1 MIDNTLATVALNTV
15 PFLFPV
21 HYHRL
26 VEWFGAPAAVLK
38 ATEAQLSA
46 LDGIS
51 PSLAR
56 QIALLDG
63 EREAMAEF
71 GYADKIGAAI
81 HTLDDPSYPARLKEI
96 FAPPPVL
103 SVIGT
108 LPDAED
114 PAMAVV
120 GTRAATLYGKTV
132 ATRIV
137 EELVA
142 AGVVIVSGLARG
154 IDRTAHEACIGAG
167 GRTVAAL
174 GNGLNVFYPP
184 ENRKLQI
191 AIAETGAV
199 VSQFPFNAKPEKTSF
214 PLRNRVVSGLS
225 HGALVVEAEEKS
237 GALITASAALE
248 EGREVFALP
257 GPVNAKKSDGP
268 NLLIQKGYAKLVRNG
283 ADILAELPDFVQAR
297 LKKPGAGGAQI
308 PLPETTPEE
317 RLALSILDGTPIHL
331 DEVAI
336 RAGLPTP
343 MASAILLTLEL
354 KGLVRQAPGN
364 LFLRA

>member
-1 MIDNTLATVALNTV
+1 MSDNTLATVALNTV

-26 VEWFGAPAAVLK
+26 VERFGDAAEATK
-38 ATEAQLSA
+38 ASEKDLVA

-56 QIALLDG
+56 QIAALDV
-63 EREAMAEF
+63 EKVALAEYGF
-71 GYADKIGAAI
+71 ADTIGAAI
-81 HTLDDPSYPARLKEI
+81 MTLDDPAYPARLRDI
-96 FAPPPVL
+96 FSPPPVL

-108 LPDAED
+108 LPDPDD
-114 PAMAVV
+114 PAVAVV
-120 GTRAATLYGKTV
+120 GTRAATVYGKTV
-132 ATRIV
+132 TTKIV

-142 AGVVIVSGLARG
+142 SDVVIVSGLARG
-154 IDRTAHEACIGAG
+154 IDRVAHESCLAAG

-191 AIAETGAV
+191 KIAETGAL

-214 PLRNRVVSGLS
+214 PLRNRVVSGLC

-283 ADILAELPDFVQAR
+283 VEILSDLPDFVKDRLPKKGEKGTQA
-297 LKKPGAGGAQI
+297 

-317 RLALSILDGTPIHL
+317 RLMLEQLDGTPLHL
-331 DEVAI
+331 DKVAQM
-336 RAGLPTP
+336 AGLPSHR
-343 MASAILLTLEL
+343 ASAILLTLEL
-354 KGLVRQAPGN
+354 KGLVRQAPGS
-364 LFLRA
+364 LFLRS